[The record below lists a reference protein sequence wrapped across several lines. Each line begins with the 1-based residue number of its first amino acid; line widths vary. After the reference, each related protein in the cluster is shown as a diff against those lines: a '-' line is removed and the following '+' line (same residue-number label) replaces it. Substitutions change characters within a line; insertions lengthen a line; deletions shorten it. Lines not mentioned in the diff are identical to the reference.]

1 MAEAAAKESSM
12 EDILSSIRKIISED
26 ENGIKPARSEEIA
39 EPVEALKPTMEQ
51 NTPAHTGGEQAA
63 VSMPEGK
70 ALSLAEIAANVK
82 AGVVTPQPAQAEP
95 VAPAAPVVQAAEPAP
110 QVDQPAAAPVADESS
125 GLKLSE
131 IVAKMSAFKEDTEVK
146 DDPAPSPAPVV
157 ESAAPAPVVEGPA
170 PVEAA
175 PQVEIKEAPAQPE
188 AKPSAEVAVS
198 VMPEASNEAD
208 SFKTAL
214 MSPSSNAAV
223 TDSLE
228 RLKRSAMDD
237 MDAKTESILRPMLRE
252 WLDENLPTMVERL
265 VREEIERVS
274 RGV

>member
-1 MAEAAAKESSM
+1 MADAAAKESSM

-26 ENGIKPARSEEIA
+26 DSIKPTGTGEANAAEP
-39 EPVEALKPTMEQ
+39 EPVETTPVNVEVETAPVNVEAEVEPALAPA
-51 NTPAHTGGEQAA
+51 TPAENK
-63 VSMPEGK
+63 S
-70 ALSLAEIAANVK
+70 LSLEDIAANIK
-82 AGVVTPQPAQAEP
+82 AGVLTTQAEVESVPQASESQTPEPQLEEKVEEP
-95 VAPAAPVVQAAEPAP
+95 VQSS
-110 QVDQPAAAPVADESS
+110 ADS
-125 GLKLSE
+125 GMKLSE
-131 IVAKMSAFKEDTEVK
+131 IVAKMSAFKGENEEAKQAPAEAASHPSEPVQTTPVVVQADPEPAAAVVPE
-146 DDPAPSPAPVV
+146 PAPTPVV
-157 ESAAPAPVVEGPA
+157 
-170 PVEAA
+170 VEAA
-175 PQVEIKEAPAQPE
+175 PQTQETEE
-188 AKPSAEVAVS
+188 
-198 VMPEASNEAD
+198 
-208 SFKTAL
+208 FRTAL